1 MNNPLKTFSLL
12 IVTTLIFL
20 SQHVY
25 GSTASSFS
33 VSTQANSSEPVILDV
48 EEVCGN
54 VGENLCVAISTRN
67 FNEIVGGQFTITH
80 DPAITSFT
88 HLNTT
93 NIYYIT
99 NNNIVEVA
107 PGVMHFVWINPM
119 NDIAPITLQDDE
131 TLFELCF
138 DLLAED
144 ESVVKISDESIPIE
158 MITPAETAFGIDL
171 LPTETISGSVS
182 FGSDCNDTSSQ
193 SASDLSFDILDASGN
208 MGDEVCL
215 PVHATGFENL
225 ISVQFSINYN
235 PDELEFVGAAQ
246 LNLPNLFSTN
256 IANPGSGDISFS
268 WDSNNLITGTSI
280 TENES
285 LFDVCF
291 EILADISNSE
301 VSFSNSPVPYEIT
314 NLTDTI
320 VDADFESGF
329 INFGTAT
336 NDLSKES
343 YVSLKLNNY
352 PNPFQNETVIEFE
365 LTDKEQ
371 VLLSISTASGQVI
384 EQISGMYEAGK
395 HGIVIDDID
404 YQGALFYTI
413 TTPTHRATKKMISIK

>member
-20 SQHVY
+20 SQHAY
-25 GSTASSFS
+25 GSTTSPFS
-33 VSTQANSSEPVILDV
+33 VSTQTNSIEPVILDV

-80 DPAITSFT
+80 DPAATSFT

-107 PGVMHFVWINPM
+107 PGVMHFVWITPM
-119 NDIAPITLQDDE
+119 NDITPITLQDDE

-208 MGDEVCL
+208 IGDEVCL
-215 PVHATGFENL
+215 PVHATGFNNL
-225 ISVQFSINYN
+225 ISAQFSINYN
-235 PDELEFVGAAQ
+235 TDELEFVGAEQ
-246 LNLPNLFSTN
+246 LNLPNLFLSN
-256 IANPGSGDISFS
+256 IGNPTAGDITFS
-268 WDSNNLITGTSI
+268 WLTNNFVTGTSM
-280 TENES
+280 TNNES
-285 LFDVCF
+285 LFEICF

-301 VSFSNSPVPYEIT
+301 VYFSGSPVPYEIT
-314 NLTDTI
+314 DSTSTTI
-320 VDADFESGF
+320 DANFESGF
-329 INFGTAT
+329 VNFGTST

-371 VLLSISTASGQVI
+371 VLLTISTASGQVI
-384 EQISGMYEAGK
+384 EQISGMYEGGK

-413 TTPTHRATKKMISIK
+413 NTPTQRATKKMISIK